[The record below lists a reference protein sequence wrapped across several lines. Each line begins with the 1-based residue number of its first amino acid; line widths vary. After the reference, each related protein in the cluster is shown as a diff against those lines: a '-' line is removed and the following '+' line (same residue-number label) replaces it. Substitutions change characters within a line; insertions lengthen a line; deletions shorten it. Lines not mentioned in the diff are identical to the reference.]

1 MIKMLRE
8 NRLFCKIICH
18 RVFIN
23 LGDSL
28 FYIVLM
34 WVLYDLT
41 KDPFYTSIGGFMFSL
56 SDVLNFFCG
65 PMIDRASKG
74 RLLAAAS
81 GVQCFVA
88 AVLCLFA
95 ANGML
100 SVSVLVCSI
109 PVFNL
114 MSRMTYSIHNAMVPD
129 VMAEE
134 MLVSANSI
142 LSMTGTGIDLL
153 FNAVTGVLLAVLN
166 LRAIFLVNSLIDLAA
181 LVTALAVGRALAMKK
196 DRAAKTS
203 GTQSSFRT
211 FLRDYGDDLK
221 KGLMFVRRPVIL
233 SLIVPLVGL
242 NLLYAMMMVHL
253 PVFAAEMFGS
263 AAGYGLTLTLFA
275 AGSISG
281 AAVSSRLMKCFA
293 VGKILPVLFLYGGAS
308 WVLMACFVEPLPLL
322 GAILIVTASSA
333 LGIINIVFGTLFQQ
347 LPPKQMIGRVQT
359 VNLSLMAVASLL
371 GSLLGG
377 IIAQASNAIFPF
389 LICGAGYLLIAVTMR
404 ADSRVRDL
412 PKMSD
417 ISERTLSS

>member
-1 MIKMLRE
+1 M
-8 NRLFCKIICH
+8 
-18 RVFIN
+18 
-23 LGDSL
+23 
-28 FYIVLM
+28 
-34 WVLYDLT
+34 
-41 KDPFYTSIGGFMFSL
+41 
-56 SDVLNFFCG
+56 
-65 PMIDRASKG
+65 
-74 RLLAAAS
+74 
-81 GVQCFVA
+81 
-88 AVLCLFA
+88 
-95 ANGML
+95 
-100 SVSVLVCSI
+100 
-109 PVFNL
+109 
-114 MSRMTYSIHNAMVPD
+114 
-129 VMAEE
+129 
-134 MLVSANSI
+134 
-142 LSMTGTGIDLL
+142 
-153 FNAVTGVLLAVLN
+153 N

-181 LVTALAVGRALAMKK
+181 LVTALAVGRSLFVKK
-196 DRAAKTS
+196 ERTAKVS
-203 GTQSSFRT
+203 GAQSSFRT

-275 AGSISG
+275 AGFISG
-281 AAVSSRLMKCFA
+281 AAVSRRLMKCFA

-377 IIAQASNAIFPF
+377 IIAQASNAVFPF

-417 ISERTLSS
+417 ISERTLSG